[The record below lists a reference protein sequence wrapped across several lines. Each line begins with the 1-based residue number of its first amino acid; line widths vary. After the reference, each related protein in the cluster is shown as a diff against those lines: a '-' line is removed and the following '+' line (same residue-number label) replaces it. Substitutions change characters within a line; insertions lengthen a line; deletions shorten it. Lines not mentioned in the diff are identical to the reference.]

1 MMKVSATTLLALCLA
16 SSLDSASAV
25 IRKRTL
31 QGDDVIFTDNGSA
44 GKGKGK
50 GKGSVRNKV

>member
-31 QGDDVIFTDNGSA
+31 QGDDVIFTTTVPLAKERAKERD
-44 GKGKGK
+44 
-50 GKGSVRNKV
+50 R